1 LASPKTV
8 PVSLFG
14 RISPKSNVSTSVMA
28 NLGDHPCNHLVS
40 LHCAETARG
49 ASSFKN
55 LWIVF
60 QVLYSHGSAA
70 RDRLPP
76 NSQPRA
82 ASGMGL
88 RFCPPR
94 GALDI
99 SEPCAGLWPARPDR
113 RSIVSGRFNLGLHDG
128 AVSWAKFCSLF
139 LKRNEP
145 FQVLA
150 TLMGWTLSF
159 LVNRPV
165 RDPMISIIPI
175 EVVWLSTGFIMLMAA
190 FLAGAAE

>member
-1 LASPKTV
+1 
-8 PVSLFG
+8 
-14 RISPKSNVSTSVMA
+14 
-28 NLGDHPCNHLVS
+28 
-40 LHCAETARG
+40 
-49 ASSFKN
+49 
-55 LWIVF
+55 
-60 QVLYSHGSAA
+60 
-70 RDRLPP
+70 
-76 NSQPRA
+76 
-82 ASGMGL
+82 MGL

-113 RSIVSGRFNLGLHDG
+113 RAGYSAPALVKARGSIVSGRFNLGLHDG